1 MEIQTT
7 AAAAIEVTREADTE
21 TTTAIIT
28 ETIITKMA
36 IPDNI
41 IPIATVI
48 AAAIEVTIIIIEATT
63 VTEAITGTTE
73 GTIKITVTKLESTS
87 NTPKCSPKL
96 VFRHSP
102 TVPPKTGQN
111 KRI

>member
-1 MEIQTT
+1 
-7 AAAAIEVTREADTE
+7 
-21 TTTAIIT
+21 
-28 ETIITKMA
+28 MA

-41 IPIATVI
+41 IRIATVI
-48 AAAIEVTIIIIEATT
+48 AAAIEVTTIIIEATT

-73 GTIKITVTKLESTS
+73 GTIKITVTRPESTS
-87 NTPKCSPKL
+87 NTPKCSHKQ

-102 TVPPKTGQN
+102 IVPPKTERN